1 MGKVLNLRLN
11 FPIVGR
17 SLFIL
22 AVALFACTVV
32 ALIFSEPVMPFLM
45 SGIIAIAFGLFLYIF
60 KRGDSEAVSLTKR
73 DASLIVSF
81 SWIFFS
87 LIGSLP
93 YIISGSIPGYINAF
107 FESMSGFTTTG
118 ASILT
123 DIEILPKSI
132 VFWRSLT
139 HWIGGIG
146 IIVLVI
152 VIMPSLHMGSY
163 NLFTFESS
171 VQEKI
176 RPKIKS
182 VGRRLLLIYVLL
194 TVAEIILLL
203 LGKMNLFESV
213 CHAFGTVA
221 TGGFSPK
228 NSSIIGYSP
237 YVQYVVAVFML
248 LAGVNFVLYY
258 YLFKREFKKI
268 GENGELKFYLMIVL
282 VIGFILTFSL
292 YFTMHKTFEESFRE
306 AFFQLIS
313 IVTCTGF
320 ASADYLLWPSFG
332 WMIIFMA
339 MFLGGSTGSTAGG
352 IKMARHLVLV
362 KNIKR
367 FFQQLRSPNAIIN
380 LKLNNKILSEES
392 NRTILT
398 FIVLYFLIFVFSSIL
413 LVAIGIDGKTAS
425 SSVATCMAGIGPG
438 IGTVGPASNFAHL
451 PDVAKIVLSFL
462 MLLGR
467 LEIYTLLIL
476 FYPSFWRD

>member
-1 MGKVLNLRLN
+1 MGKILNLSLN
-11 FPIVGR
+11 FPIVGK

-22 AVALFACTVV
+22 TGFLFANALV
-32 ALIFSEPVMPFLM
+32 AILFSEPVKPFVT
-45 SGIIAIAFGLFLYIF
+45 SGFIALSLGLFLFVF
-60 KRGDSEAVSLTKR
+60 KNKNKETESLTKK
-73 DASLIVSF
+73 DASLIVTF

-87 LIGSLP
+87 LIGALP
-93 YIISGSIPGYINAF
+93 YIISNSITGFTNAL
-107 FESMSGFTTTG
+107 FESVSGFTTTG

-132 VFWRSLT
+132 LLWRSLT

-176 RPKIKS
+176 QPKIKS
-182 VGRRLLLIYVLL
+182 VGRRLLFIYLIL

-203 LGKMNLFESV
+203 AGKMNLFESI

-237 YVQYVVAVFML
+237 YIQYIIALFML
-248 LAGVNFVLYY
+248 LAGVNFIIHY
-258 YLFKREFKKI
+258 YLLKRDFNKVK
-268 GENGELKFYLMIVL
+268 ENEELKFYLFVVFI
-282 VIGFILTFSL
+282 IGSILTISL
-292 YFTMHKTFEESFRE
+292 YFTMNKSFEESFRE
-306 AFFQLIS
+306 AFFQIIS
-313 IVTCTGF
+313 IITCTGF
-320 ASADYLLWPSFG
+320 ASADYLLWPSFA
-332 WMIIFMA
+332 WMIIFFA

-352 IKMARHLVLV
+352 IKMARHLVLL
-362 KNIKR
+362 KNINR
-367 FFQQLRSPNAIIN
+367 FFHQLRSPNAVIN
-380 LKLNNKILSEES
+380 LKLNNKVVSDEN
-392 NRTILT
+392 NRTILA
-398 FIVLYFLIFVFSSIL
+398 FIVLYFIIFALSSVVLVFLGS
-413 LVAIGIDGKTAS
+413 DGKTAS
-425 SSVATCMAGIGPG
+425 SAVATCMAGIGPG
-438 IGTVGPASNFAHL
+438 IGTVGPVSNFAHL
-451 PDVAKIVLSFL
+451 SDASKMILSFL

-476 FYPSFWRD
+476 FVPKFWRL